1 MHTWTTSTIDSHS
14 AGEADTAGHAWQAA
28 HQAAASIVLA
38 GELETLT
45 LEVDGQQA
53 TIRPSDTGDTA
64 TDVAATLE
72 VIEAGRVDVV
82 AAHQSTTDEATE

>member
-1 MHTWTTSTIDSHS
+1 MHSWTTSTIDSHS
-14 AGEADTAGHAWQAA
+14 AGETDTTGHAWQAA
-28 HQAAASIVLA
+28 HQAAADIVRT

-53 TIRPSDTGDTA
+53 TIRPCDTGDTPA
-64 TDVAATLE
+64 DVAATLE

-82 AAHQSTTDEATE
+82 AAHQPSTGEVTG